1 MLSDFR
7 AENMMVPVFRAGELV
22 YELPPLEAIRK
33 RCAEQLETLWPE
45 VLRFENPHG
54 YYVDLSD
61 RLWDIRHE
69 LLVNAGHSQIPEK
82 K

>member
-1 MLSDFR
+1 
-7 AENMMVPVFRAGELV
+7 MVPVFRNGELV
-22 YELPPLEAIRK
+22 YALPSLKEIRA
-33 RCAEQLETLWPE
+33 RCAAQLETLWPE
-45 VLRFENPHG
+45 VRRFENPHG

-61 RLWDIRHE
+61 RLWDIRHK